1 MAIQNLKPF
10 TGTVDAPYEWKILVL
25 DVNSQTNKLKA
36 DINLKVYVESKIL
49 AFYPPFC
56 YNPVILL
63 FRLETEL
70 NASPHCITICSLW
83 IHIS

>member
-10 TGTVDAPYEWKILVL
+10 TGTVDAPYEWTILVW
-25 DVNSQTNKLKA
+25 TYKLKA
-36 DINLKVYVESKIL
+36 DINLTVYVESKIL

-56 YNPVILL
+56 YNPIILL